1 MLIYLTVLFWLMTA
15 SKCFTEVHIMSF
27 SNMFTFQDNLTNK
40 FHRRVITL
48 LRNNALWAQ
57 SYKELFSINLH
68 YADFLAFW

>member
-1 MLIYLTVLFWLMTA
+1 
-15 SKCFTEVHIMSF
+15 MSF

-68 YADFLAFW
+68 YADFLAF